1 MGRRH
6 KSTRK
11 KTTEKRNTPAVVIFS
26 LSIYSSLGKKE
37 KHHLSLSL
45 SLCFPLFVV
54 VFSDMRSIA
63 TCYSEHAIEISDSYC
78 SGPSNQSYLTSKLK
92 PSIPNEVT
100 CIYKAELSTSRQLL
114 IMLTWQKSL
123 NINISE
129 KPSSQSKLI
138 SRFKSLEKKKGN
150 KAFQFCNFKIEVFWD
165 ISTAMYDKGP
175 EPINGFYFVVF
186 VDSELGLLLGDKD
199 DDEIFE
205 MKKMKTGIQKAKFLL
220 VSRSE
225 QYSGNA
231 VYSTKA
237 KFCDTGTEHEIVI
250 KCGREYE
257 GYKSSVFCVFIDQ
270 KVIFQVE
277 RLRWNFRGQEAGC
290 IAGYGWKRRFSRG
303 KGMRGLSF
311 PC

>member
-1 MGRRH
+1 MGRRD

-26 LSIYSSLGKKE
+26 LSIYSSL
-37 KHHLSLSL
+37 
-45 SLCFPLFVV
+45 
-54 VFSDMRSIA
+54 
-63 TCYSEHAIEISDSYC
+63 
-78 SGPSNQSYLTSKLK
+78 GPSNQSYLTSKLK